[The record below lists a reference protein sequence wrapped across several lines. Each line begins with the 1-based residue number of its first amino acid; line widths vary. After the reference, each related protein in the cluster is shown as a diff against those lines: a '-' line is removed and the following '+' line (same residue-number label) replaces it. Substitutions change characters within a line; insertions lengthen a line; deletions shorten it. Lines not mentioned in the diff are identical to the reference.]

1 MNLLLD
7 FERDCAAAEIN
18 PADAL
23 RAGGV
28 HPTLWTKWK
37 RGASPTLKNFEAAR
51 AGLEALRAAKQRAAR
66 RARRGKDAA

>member
-1 MNLLLD
+1 MHLLD
-7 FERDCAAAEIN
+7 QFERDCAAAEIS

-37 RGASPTLKNFEAAR
+37 RGISPTLKSFEAAR
-51 AGLEALRAAKQRAAR
+51 AGLAQLKAQRKRLRA
-66 RARRGKDAA
+66 G